1 MNDKFTTIIWKNKKI
16 KIIICRSCTIL
27 KSLSMLKSKFYLICF
42 ERRKVFNNPKNTIW
56 FKREKNEFIKNELPG
71 KQKNIP
77 LFDEIVNSKSTKKVM
92 NKATT
97 QPIILHFYPNFKQTS
112 SQTKR
117 QTEKSKLRHHQ
128 LSWLLSTITLPELLH
143 SVQGK
148 RKITKIISNTPAIC
162 SAYRL
167 KKN

>member
-1 MNDKFTTIIWKNKKI
+1 MKEGKFLTIH
-16 KIIICRSCTIL
+16 RIL
-27 KSLSMLKSKFYLICF
+27 FGLKGK
-42 ERRKVFNNPKNTIW
+42 
-56 FKREKNEFIKNELPG
+56 KNEFIKNELPG

-112 SQTKR
+112 SQTKW
-117 QTEKSKLRHHQ
+117 QTEKSKLCHHQ
-128 LSWLLSTITLPELLH
+128 LSWLPSTITFPEFLH

-148 RKITKIISNTPAIC
+148 RKITKIISNTLAIC

-167 KKN
+167 KKELALSIHANAISIHFWWVEILLKVQLFWA